1 MGIAARELS
10 LYVIRPTLLYM
21 GQDNPDAEALLLGIA
36 ASQSHLGSALH
47 DRRGHGNLR
56 ALGKLDERRNEQ
68 RMVLHQT
75 QHGTFSLID

>member
-1 MGIAARELS
+1 
-10 LYVIRPTLLYM
+10 V
-21 GQDNPDAEALLLGIA
+21 QVALDPAGDDFPFA
-36 ASQSHLGSALH
+36 MV
-47 DRRGHGNLR
+47 